1 MSYENFEK
9 EVIKRVQEI
18 VGGSGTVQVNDVRKN
33 NNTRLRGM
41 IVLREGQ
48 NASPTI
54 YLNSFYEMLEDGMD
68 LDSVVK
74 KILEV
79 YVRSLPQSKV
89 DMEFFKDFE
98 LVKDRIVYRLIN
110 REKNKD
116 LLADIPHVDF
126 LDLAICFY
134 YIYYHPEIGEGAIL
148 IHNSHLEM
156 WNVGVGMLMPYADRN
171 TPQLMP
177 AQLCT
182 MDEALQGTLD
192 EEQLEELRQFQRKSG
207 RYMYVLTNVR
217 RCFGAA
223 AILYPGMLATAANRL
238 RSNFYILPSSI
249 HEMLLICDDGKSDS
263 ESLNKMIADINR
275 NQLKREDVLSDYAY
289 YYDVSTG
296 KLIETHR
303 V

>member
-68 LDSVVK
+68 LDAVVK

-134 YIYYHPEIGEGAIL
+134 YDYWHPSIGEGAIL

-156 WNVGVGMLMPYADRN
+156 WNVGAEMLMPYADRN

-182 MDEALQGTLD
+182 MEEALQGTLD
-192 EEQLEELRQFQRKSG
+192 EEQSDELRQLQRESG
-207 RYMYVLTNVR
+207 RYMYVLTNVK

-223 AILYPGMLATAANRL
+223 TILYPGMLATAANRL

-249 HEMLLICDDGKSDS
+249 HEMLLVCDNGKSDS
-263 ESLNKMIADINR
+263 ESLNMMIAEINR
-275 NQLKREDVLSDYAY
+275 SQLREEDVLSDYAY
-289 YYDVSTG
+289 YYDVSNG
-296 KLIETHR
+296 KLIETHK